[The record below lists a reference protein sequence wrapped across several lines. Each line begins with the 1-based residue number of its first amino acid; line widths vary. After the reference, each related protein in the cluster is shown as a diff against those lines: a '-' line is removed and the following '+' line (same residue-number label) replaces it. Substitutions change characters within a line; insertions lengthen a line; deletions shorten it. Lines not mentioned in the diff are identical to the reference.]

1 MHKDELEKI
10 LPKENIKYNEPMYK
24 HTSFKTGGLADYYI
38 IAKTT
43 EQVQKV
49 IDFSKQNNILL
60 YVVGNCSNLLVL
72 DEGFRGI
79 ILKIEIEN
87 IDINE
92 QKEHV
97 TITIGAGVKIMALAQ
112 ILLQNEITGFEEFS
126 GIPRHYRWSKC
137 NECRCIWKRNK
148 RHFNRNKMLE

>member
-49 IDFSKQNNILL
+49 IDFSPI
-60 YVVGNCSNLLVL
+60 VVN
-72 DEGFRGI
+72 
-79 ILKIEIEN
+79 
-87 IDINE
+87 
-92 QKEHV
+92 
-97 TITIGAGVKIMALAQ
+97 
-112 ILLQNEITGFEEFS
+112 
-126 GIPRHYRWSKC
+126 SKFC
-137 NECRCIWKRNK
+137 K
-148 RHFNRNKMLE
+148 